1 MCNFKERTET
11 MNELN
16 LLPSMTMELEKNDTP
31 TSSPNPG
38 RDGHV
43 VFTVYGSFDREH
55 TPYVFEGITPLFK
68 EGNKRVTMNLEG
80 VTRIDNSGI
89 AAIVECVRMASDS
102 ETEFHVVGIN
112 NNVKEV
118 LELSK
123 LSSLFENMEF
133 STFCSSDKP
142 GTLDCHIKKNT
153 YTPNHSLETI

>member
-11 MNELN
+11 MNEQK
-16 LLPSMTMELEKNDTP
+16 LLSGMTLELEKNDSPTSTP
-31 TSSPNPG
+31 TPD
-38 RDGHV
+38 REGHM

-68 EGNKRVTMNLEG
+68 EANKGVTMNLEE

-112 NNVKEV
+112 SNVKEV

-123 LSSLFENMEF
+123 LSALFENMEF

-142 GTLDCHIKKNT
+142 GTLGCHIKQKT
-153 YTPNHSLETI
+153 YTPNHSLETN

>member
-1 MCNFKERTET
+1 MNNQESTTIEIET
-11 MNELN
+11 
-16 LLPSMTMELEKNDTP
+16 TK
-31 TSSPNPG
+31 SSLSSYDSDRN
-38 RDGHV
+38 GHV
-43 VFTVYGSFDREH
+43 VFSVYGNFDRKNTE
-55 TPYVFEGITPLFK
+55 YVFEGITPLFK
-68 EGNKRVTMNLEG
+68 EENKGVTMNLEG

-142 GTLDCHIKKNT
+142 GTLGCHIKKKT
-153 YTPNHSLETI
+153 CTPNHSLETN

>member
-1 MCNFKERTET
+1 MCNFKEGKKT
-11 MNELN
+11 MNEPK
-16 LLPSMTMELEKNDTP
+16 LLSGMTLELGKNDSP
-31 TSSPNPG
+31 TSSPTPD

-68 EGNKRVTMNLEG
+68 EENKGVTMNLEG

>member
-16 LLPSMTMELEKNDTP
+16 LLPSMTLELEKNNIPTSTP
-31 TSSPNPG
+31 TPDQ
-38 RDGHV
+38 DGHV

-55 TPYVFEGITPLFK
+55 TPYVFEGITPLFN
-68 EGNKRVTMNLEG
+68 EGNKGVTMNLEG

-112 NNVKEV
+112 SNVKEV

-123 LSSLFENMEF
+123 LSALFENMEF

-142 GTLDCHIKKNT
+142 GALGCHIKKKT
-153 YTPNHSLETI
+153 YTPNHSLETS